1 MPQGS
6 VGRAASRRPA
16 LVLLVGLVLTLTA
29 HLVACAVHAA
39 EDHGPAV
46 SAASP
51 AHGEHG
57 AHGEHTHGT
66 VAAGPACSP
75 AGWADG
81 HPGHD
86 DVLCCD
92 PADVPADLR
101 AASGSML
108 LAFPFLALLS
118 LGRRPEDPTAS
129 GAPPGPGD
137 GSRAPGST
145 GPTLLQ
151 LVCVSRT

>member
-6 VGRAASRRPA
+6 VGRAASRKPA

-51 AHGEHG
+51 THGKHG
-57 AHGEHTHGT
+57 AHTHGT
-66 VAAGPACSP
+66 LAAGPACSP
-75 AGWADG
+75 VGWADE
-81 HPGHD
+81 HPGQD
-86 DVLCCD
+86 ADLCCD
-92 PADVPADLR
+92 PADLPADLR

-129 GAPPGPGD
+129 GAPPGPGE
-137 GSRAPGST
+137 GSRAPGSS
-145 GPTLLQ
+145 GLTLLQ